1 MVEEIA
7 YNKVKTIE
15 NMFGEKRNIFPNV
28 VECLEHGEVFETED
42 GEPVYLEMVLGD
54 FGVDELVRITCIAE
68 NLYFKYKKLCT
79 CYILCMGAVTV
90 NEMPIKSEA
99 EFTIKLA
106 QSEKS
111 TCEVVLSMI
120 KQKMKSELLDVEDIQ
135 ALQMLPVMCDPSE
148 RNYYRNEVFSIMNEL
163 GL

>member
-1 MVEEIA
+1 MVEETV
-7 YNKVKTIE
+7 YNKIKTIE
-15 NMFGEKRNIFPNV
+15 NMFDEKRNIVPNV
-28 VECLEHGEVFETED
+28 VECLEYGEVFETDE

-54 FGVDELVRITCIAE
+54 FGVEELVRITSVAE
-68 NLYFKYKKLCT
+68 NLYSEYGKMCT

-99 EFTIKLA
+99 DFTIRLA
-106 QSEKS
+106 QSQKS
-111 TCEVVLSMI
+111 SCEVILSMI

-135 ALQMLPVMCDPSE
+135 ALQMIPVMCDPSE
-148 RNYYRNEVFSIMNEL
+148 REYYRREVFNIMNEL